1 MNRHQAESLALSFK
15 VALIPH
21 TDRVEIAGSIRRRK
35 PEVKD
40 IEIVCLAKLGEPS
53 KDMFGAPVSNWPV
66 NLTLEA
72 LPQVLNATGWQIGSK
87 NGERYK
93 QLVHSERLIKLD
105 LFITPDPAEWG
116 LLYLIRT
123 GSAKFNQA
131 FMSYV
136 IRRGMHVTGNR
147 LHGHGKLWVAG
158 KWKACEKG
166 SSCPLIVA
174 TLEEE
179 AAFKAV
185 GLDYIAPEERKQH
198 EITNS

>member
-1 MNRHQAESLALSFK
+1 MNLHQAESLALTFK
-15 VALIPH
+15 SALIPY

-40 IEIVCLAKLGEPS
+40 IEIVCLARLGEPS
-53 KDMFGAPVSNWPV
+53 KDMFGAPVSGRPV
-66 NLTLEA
+66 NLTLKA
-72 LPQVLNATGWQIGSK
+72 LPKVLDATGWQIGSK

-93 QLVHSERLIKLD
+93 QLVHPEYPIKLD

-136 IRRGMHVTGNR
+136 NRRGMHVTGNR
-147 LHGHGKLWVAG
+147 LHGHGKRLVG
-158 KWKACEKG
+158 GELKACEKG

-174 TLEEE
+174 TPEEGDV
-179 AAFKAV
+179 FQAV
-185 GLDYIAPEERKQH
+185 GRRWIAPEMRG
-198 EITNS
+198 